1 MQTNQKMFEYKNK
14 VMIKS
19 VVINKASTYPTA
31 IECHHLVLHVTGVVE
46 TLSFSHGTSVPL
58 V

>member
-1 MQTNQKMFEYKNK
+1 MFEYKNK

-19 VVINKASTYPTA
+19 IVINKASTYPTA

-46 TLSFSHGTSVPL
+46 TVSFSHGSSFPL